1 MESSSS
7 PVRLYVGC
15 LPASVTR
22 ATIEKH
28 FGTFG
33 NISEIIVKGPSSGD
47 NRVYSLKYAFFTAAN
62 ESVARAI
69 LDASPHTIDGSGLKP
84 ERAHKP
90 RVREGVADRML
101 AERSLTQG
109 CKLFVGGL
117 TNNTTKEDLHAYFSQ
132 FGELT
137 DFVIMNEL
145 KSSRSRGFGFVT
157 FKDEASVAR
166 VTPER
171 YHYIKSRWVEV
182 KPAVPRAEM
191 DKYDPDGD
199 DEAADSVPRGLEGFS
214 QMGIGVGAAGLESG
228 PPAEWAATGAQ
239 LPSPAYGW
247 PVQTGQPMG
256 YIQGFVPSEMGGGP
270 VYGYAPHIPPA
281 GAMYGMPIMGMPHA
295 PCAPYPAPPVHAIAY
310 APPYAGALY
319 GTAPGPY
326 QMGYVEPPR
335 THAAP
340 SAAVM

>member
-117 TNNTTKEDLHAYFSQ
+117 TNNTTKEDLHVRPH
-132 FGELT
+132 ELQT
-137 DFVIMNEL
+137 NTCPIIQPHPIPASE
-145 KSSRSRGFGFVT
+145 SSPPTRA
-157 FKDEASVAR
+157 ASFFPR
-166 VTPER
+166 
-171 YHYIKSRWVEV
+171 H
-182 KPAVPRAEM
+182 VP
-191 DKYDPDGD
+191 
-199 DEAADSVPRGLEGFS
+199 
-214 QMGIGVGAAGLESG
+214 
-228 PPAEWAATGAQ
+228 PP
-239 LPSPAYGW
+239 
-247 PVQTGQPMG
+247 
-256 YIQGFVPSEMGGGP
+256 
-270 VYGYAPHIPPA
+270 
-281 GAMYGMPIMGMPHA
+281 
-295 PCAPYPAPPVHAIAY
+295 
-310 APPYAGALY
+310 
-319 GTAPGPY
+319 
-326 QMGYVEPPR
+326 
-335 THAAP
+335 
-340 SAAVM
+340 